1 MKSDSE
7 NKKSPMQPRPA
18 STLALLRDTDAGT
31 QVLMLQRTHK
41 AVFMPGFYVF
51 PGGAVDADDQ
61 RLAGRQTVHGHD
73 AASANAL
80 LGVEEG
86 GLGYLVAALR
96 ESFEEAGLLL
106 ARDGGGA
113 WLGADHPALAARH
126 AVAAGEVALSSVC
139 GEHGL
144 TLALDRVAYLDHWVT
159 PPGPPRRFDTR
170 FFAAEAPPGQVPD
183 HDGQETIDHC
193 WLTPAEALRDRREG
207 RREFATPTIAV
218 LRKLAEFQ
226 SVDAV
231 LAYAREQRPG
241 TFPTRP
247 WPALK
252 RGETVYVEPGRPA
265 YDELVR
271 LDPEGR
277 GQARAALEPGEWVR
291 LGEHLWRLTAES
303 EGDGPGFNSYLLR
316 RDDQVLLV
324 DQGPGQGAH
333 LERLVAACA
342 GRRATVL
349 TTRPGDQRAA
359 LAALRAATGATLV
372 GLQADADQRP
382 APGRPFR
389 FAGFELTVLPMPGQ
403 APDHQAL
410 LWGDEGMLFAGTAVL
425 ERSLARGYLPAAD
438 NDAYVDAL
446 GELLEA
452 PLNWIAP
459 ARGFLMGHP
468 HKVIDHLMTQCLSR
482 VGRPA
487 AQA

>member
-18 STLALLRDTDAGT
+18 STLALLRDTDAGM

-61 RLAGRQTVHGHD
+61 RLAGRRAVHGHD

-193 WLTPAEALRDRREG
+193 WLTPAEALRDRRDG

-324 DQGPGQGAH
+324 DPGPGQGAH

-389 FAGFELTVLPMPGQ
+389 FAGFELTVLPLPGQ